1 MFDPLQPIIFM
12 NLITIPNDT
21 KREKVHWNC
30 LISKKHGIFYFE
42 IMLKKTTHG
51 LTERTDVLFIC
62 KLTDHQMNVFAVNY
76 KKCSSEESS
85 LFDFC
90 YAKHPYMMYI

>member
-1 MFDPLQPIIFM
+1 
-12 NLITIPNDT
+12 
-21 KREKVHWNC
+21 
-30 LISKKHGIFYFE
+30 
-42 IMLKKTTHG
+42 MLKKTTHG

-90 YAKHPYMMYI
+90 YAKHPLYDIYIYDPVLTLCTLLYPCKCADHPVIVSNKR